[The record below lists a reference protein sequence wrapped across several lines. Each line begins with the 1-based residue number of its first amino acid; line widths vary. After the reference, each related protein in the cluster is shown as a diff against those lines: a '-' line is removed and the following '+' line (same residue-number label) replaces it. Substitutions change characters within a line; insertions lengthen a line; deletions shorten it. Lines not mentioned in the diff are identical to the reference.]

1 MKHPGIYKIP
11 ALLLLIAFAGCDRA
25 PEAAATRQYEVRGIV
40 RAPVSKEGAISV
52 EHEDIAGLMPSM
64 TMPFKLGDVAEGAD
78 LKPGDAVTFTLVLG
92 NESSHI
98 AGIRKIDPAS
108 VNLPKPEPRPAGA
121 GAAVKRVKEGDMWPA
136 FKLVDQNGRELASG
150 DFTGVL
156 TLVDF
161 IFTRC
166 AVPNYCPLMT
176 ENFSQIESALS
187 AASENDRVR
196 LLSVSFDPVD
206 TPEVLSQY
214 AQVKKA
220 GWTFA
225 TGEPGEIDRLTKAFG
240 VRVEEEGGTLNHG
253 LCTALIGPDGKIL
266 QIWRGNQWKPQEVLE
281 SIRTALQTPQY

>member
-1 MKHPGIYKIP
+1 MKQTGLHGIL
-11 ALLLLIAFAGCDRA
+11 ALLLVGLIGCGRA
-25 PEAAATRQYEVRGIV
+25 PEGGETRQYEVRGIV
-40 RAPVSKEGAISV
+40 RAPVSEEGAISV

-64 TMPFKLGDVAEGAD
+64 TMPFKLQDATEAAD
-78 LKPGDAVTFTLVLG
+78 LQPGDAVAFTLILG

-98 AGIRKIDPAS
+98 AGVRKIDPAS
-108 VNLPKPEPRPAGA
+108 VKLPQAEPRAD
-121 GAAVKRVKEGDMWPA
+121 AAVKRVKEGDMWPV
-136 FKLVDQNGRELASG
+136 FELVDQTGREFGSG
-150 DFTGVL
+150 DLAGVF

-187 AASENDRVR
+187 ADSEKDRVR

-206 TPEVLSQY
+206 TPEVLTQY
-214 AQVKKA
+214 AEAKGA

-225 TGEPGEIDRLTKAFG
+225 TGKPEEIDRLTRAFG

-253 LCTALIGPDGKIL
+253 LCTALIGPDGRIL
-266 QIWRGNQWKPQEVLE
+266 QIWRGNQWKPQEVVE
-281 SIRTALQTPQY
+281 AIRAALQTPQD

>member
-1 MKHPGIYKIP
+1 MKQTGLHKIL
-11 ALLLLIAFAGCDRA
+11 ALLLLAGLGGCDRA
-25 PEAAATRQYEVRGIV
+25 PVGGETRQYEVRGIV
-40 RAPVSKEGAISV
+40 RAPISEEGAISV

-64 TMPFKLGDVAEGAD
+64 TMPFKLQDVAEAAD
-78 LKPGDAVTFTLVLG
+78 LQPGDAVAFTLILG

-98 AGIRKIDPAS
+98 AGVRKIDPAS
-108 VNLPKPEPRPAGA
+108 VRLPQPEPRSAGA
-121 GAAVKRVKEGDMWPA
+121 DAPVKRVKEGDMWPV
-136 FKLVDQNGRELASG
+136 FELVDQTGRELGSG
-150 DFTGVL
+150 DFAGML

-187 AASENDRVR
+187 ADSEKDRVR

-206 TPEVLSQY
+206 TPDVLTQY
-214 AQVKKA
+214 AEAKGA

-225 TGEPGEIDRLTKAFG
+225 TGKPEEIDRLTRAFG

-253 LCTALIGPDGKIL
+253 LCTALIGPDGRIL
-266 QIWRGNQWKPQEVLE
+266 QIWRGNQWKPQEVVE
-281 SIRTALQTPQY
+281 SIRAALQTPQD